1 MRSLG
6 WALVQYDLSKVKKL
20 EDTYGGEAM
29 GRHKEDPPGLRKQLS
44 YSLWTCRKMKVVLG
58 MQFVVITVPV
68 SVIFLTDLQIFY

>member
-1 MRSLG
+1 M
-6 WALVQYDLSKVKKL
+6 
-20 EDTYGGEAM
+20 EGGH
-29 GRHKEDPPGLRKQLS
+29 GKTRGGPTRKGLRKQLS